1 MRALVITSYDESAL
15 ERRPRYMLGKISVA
29 SRLLTE
35 LSQEKISLI
44 RTHIPPP
51 LNLAYAK
58 ASLREYFHGR
68 RVSGAFPASID
79 PDVLRAWA
87 HRIDAAIRRHNPSVV
102 FFPENLWAIGF
113 LTTHVPVVLWSDCL
127 SSDMLRSYAIP
138 FNPRAMDSL
147 RAAETRT
154 LARCSRIL
162 CTSQWMAD
170 SVLRRCIPKSC
181 VDILGIFPGLACAD
195 RHTAANIGRWADARA
210 EDSVFRVLFLG
221 SDWVRKGGS
230 FAALLHAALRK
241 KGIESAFTFMGD
253 IPDLPAEPSL
263 RILRGRRTADDIHQE
278 LTKAHIVL
286 LPSKAECCTHFIAD
300 AAGHGVPVL
309 VSDVGGN
316 ATAVANGTSGFLF
329 PQCAS
334 VEEYATRIME
344 LSQNRSLYRSLSL
357 SAYAFYVDH
366 LRVSL
371 ASQGVLRTFGAV
383 TETPCFTSR
392 QHIHD

>member
-15 ERRPRYMLGKISVA
+15 ERRPRYMLGKISAA
-29 SRLLTE
+29 SRLLAA
-35 LSQEKISLI
+35 LSQEKISLE
-44 RTHIPPP
+44 RTHVPPP

-58 ASLREYFHGR
+58 AYLRERFYSC

-87 HRIDAAIRRHNPSVV
+87 HRIDATIRRHNPSVV

-113 LTTHVPVVLWSDCL
+113 LTTRVPIVLWSDCL

-138 FNPRAMDSL
+138 FHPRAMDSL
-147 RAAETRT
+147 RAAEART

-170 SVLRRCIPKSC
+170 SVLRFGILKSC
-181 VDILGIFPGLACAD
+181 VDTLGIFPGLACAD
-195 RHTAANIGRWADARA
+195 GHTAAEIGRWADARA
-210 EDSVFRVLFLG
+210 MDPVFRMLFLG
-221 SDWVRKGGS
+221 SDWARKGGS

-241 KGIESAFTFMGD
+241 KGIEMAFTFMGD
-253 IPDLPAEPSL
+253 IPDLPAEPFL
-263 RILRGRRTADDIHQE
+263 RILRGRRTAEDIHQE

-300 AAGHGVPVL
+300 ASGHGVPVL

-316 ATAVANGTSGFLF
+316 ATAVADGTSGYLF
-329 PQCAS
+329 SPTAS
-334 VEEYATRIME
+334 VEEYAQRIME

-366 LRVSL
+366 LRLSL
-371 ASQGVLRTFGAV
+371 ASQGVLRAFGAV
-383 TETPCFTSR
+383 TETPCTSR
-392 QHIHD
+392 QQHS

>member
-1 MRALVITSYDESAL
+1 MRVLSITSYDESAL
-15 ERRPRYMLGKISVA
+15 TRCPRYMLGKISAA
-29 SRLLTE
+29 SRLLAA
-35 LSQEKISLI
+35 LSQEEISLA
-44 RTHIPPP
+44 RECVPPP
-51 LNLAYAK
+51 RNFSYAK
-58 ASLREYFHGR
+58 AYLREYFHGR
-68 RVSGAFPASID
+68 RVTGSFPANFD

-87 HRIDAAIRRHNPSVV
+87 HRMDATIRRHNPSVV

-113 LTTHVPVVLWSDCL
+113 LTTRVPIVLWSDCL

-138 FNPRAMDSL
+138 FHPRAMDLL
-147 RAAETRT
+147 RAAEAST

-170 SVLRRCIPKSC
+170 SVLRLGIPKSC
-181 VDILGIFPGLACAD
+181 VDTLCIFPGLACAD
-195 RHTAANIGRWADARA
+195 RHTGAEIGRWTDARA
-210 EDSVFRVLFLG
+210 MDPVFRVLFVG

-241 KGIESAFTFMGD
+241 KGIEMAFTFMGD
-253 IPDLPAEPSL
+253 IPDLPAEPFL
-263 RILRGRRTADDIHQE
+263 RILRGRRTAEDIHQE

-300 AAGHGVPVL
+300 ASGHGVPVL

-316 ATAVANGTSGFLF
+316 ATAVADGTSGYLF
-329 PQCAS
+329 SPTAS
-334 VEEYATRIME
+334 VEEYAQRIME

-366 LRVSL
+366 LRLSL
-371 ASQGVLRTFGAV
+371 ASQGVLRAFGAV
-383 TETPCFTSR
+383 TETPCTSR
-392 QHIHD
+392 QQHS